1 VTAPELGSAAIV
13 GALKQ
18 AGIGGD
24 VVDEVFMGN
33 VLSANIGQA
42 PAKQAQ
48 LGAGI
53 PDSVPATTVNKVCA
67 SGMKAVMFGA
77 QSIMLGQND
86 CVVAGGMESMSN
98 APFYSPNQRWGNKM
112 GHTQTIDAC
121 IKDGLWDP
129 YDNAH
134 MGMCAELCADT
145 YKHDRAEQDAFA
157 LKSYQR
163 AQDAHKNGKF
173 AGECVAM
180 PLKKGKSH
188 TVDEQINKLSPEKM
202 AKIGPVFKKG
212 GSVTA
217 GNASPLSDGAAAL
230 VLMSGKKMRS
240 MGLKPISKIRGFAD
254 AAKAPREFTT
264 APSLAV
270 PKALAH
276 AGVKKEDVDF
286 WELNQAFSVVGL
298 ANTKILGIDPTKV
311 DVYGGAVALG
321 HPIGCSGARILVT
334 LCSILEQEKGKIGCA
349 AICNGGGG
357 ASALVLERC

>member
-1 VTAPELGSAAIV
+1 LGCFGGALKGVTAPELGSAAIV

-188 TVDEQINKLSPEKM
+188 TVDEQERLSIPINQLHNPHNSLT
-202 AKIGPVFKKG
+202 
-212 GSVTA
+212 S
-217 GNASPLSDGAAAL
+217 ASSSCRSTNSLLKRWPKSDL
-230 VLMSGKKMRS
+230 F
-240 MGLKPISKIRGFAD
+240 SKRV
-254 AAKAPREFTT
+254 
-264 APSLAV
+264 APSLPETPPLSAMV
-270 PKALAH
+270 PLH
-276 AGVKKEDVDF
+276 
-286 WELNQAFSVVGL
+286 LSL
-298 ANTKILGIDPTKV
+298 
-311 DVYGGAVALG
+311 
-321 HPIGCSGARILVT
+321 
-334 LCSILEQEKGKIGCA
+334 
-349 AICNGGGG
+349 
-357 ASALVLERC
+357 